1 MGNIKKVMEK
11 TAPALG
17 LKYDAKR
24 LVVYGNHR
32 GFTTVIQLLQQSNNV
47 PKVWISL
54 MAATAQGTPLS
65 GFEIQNLP
73 MPKGV
78 EVSVAQYSIGI
89 SFSST
94 LKYVAI

>member
-54 MAATAQGTPLS
+54 MTATAQGTPLS
-65 GFEIQNLP
+65 GFEILGAVCILGAAVVSELP
-73 MPKGV
+73 GRVKKM
-78 EVSVAQYSIGI
+78 
-89 SFSST
+89 
-94 LKYVAI
+94 

>member
-32 GFTTVIQLLQQSNNV
+32 GFTTVIQLLQQSNN
-47 PKVWISL
+47 P
-54 MAATAQGTPLS
+54 
-65 GFEIQNLP
+65 
-73 MPKGV
+73 
-78 EVSVAQYSIGI
+78 
-89 SFSST
+89 
-94 LKYVAI
+94 